1 MELLYIHIFNDNRNI
16 KNCEFNFSPNY
27 RFAYDIYSKRLTM
40 TRPNKLPPQW
50 FGPNIKNIT
59 GIIGKNGAGKSNLI
73 EYIIK
78 TLCYQNG
85 GIIIWKYNNILYRN
99 KMSFEITC
107 DFDLKEWHFWGS
119 PFGGIEKRINDAAVI
134 YYSPTIDRNLDH
146 RKNRYHKF
154 HDISNSFLLRQ
165 KHQNHITVP
174 SYAQLPDVEHMRLID
189 TFRLILFFIYTRG
202 KGVDLPSDLRKPQYL
217 RLEFHLFDDVI
228 PDHPTYLA
236 INKTQDK
243 TFESQLKYF
252 ITRQIFGNLS
262 IPESWNENTT
272 LEEVLYT
279 YCNDIDRFR
288 PNIYDVL
295 VQLYNEKRI
304 CCKLDA
310 QKPTKIG
317 DDLYLSIETDALSI
331 KFLSALFA
339 YYFRENPCY
348 ASFSTLKFLSNK
360 KNDFIFMNWDG
371 MSSGEYAFYNFISRL
386 YGELYQIEHEI
397 HIAAENQIRIQYRP
411 EIKNVIL
418 ILDEA
423 ELSFHPE
430 WQQKFMSLLIDSLN
444 LIFHN
449 IEFQIILASHSPILI
464 SDIPKSNIIFL
475 RKNSA
480 GECQVCNPMQKHE
493 TFGANIHTLFEDSFF
508 LNGLPIGD
516 FAKRK
521 IQNLFDR
528 LSIDKDCSPQI
539 LSEIELV
546 GEPVLRNQLKKLFDE
561 NMQLV
566 NVDTQIC
573 ILEQKIEQFKHQ
585 KHDRN

>member
-1 MELLYIHIFNDNRNI
+1 
-16 KNCEFNFSPNY
+16 
-27 RFAYDIYSKRLTM
+27 M

-119 PFGGIEKRINDAAVI
+119 PFGEIEKRINDAAVI

-146 RKNRYHKF
+146 RKNGYHKF

-174 SYAQLPDVEHMRLID
+174 SYAQLPDVEYMQLHDI
-189 TFRLILFFIYTRG
+189 FRLILFFIYTRE

-217 RLEFHLFDDVI
+217 RLGFHLFNNTI
-228 PDHPTYLA
+228 PDHPTYRA

-252 ITRQIFGNLS
+252 ITRQIFDNLF
-262 IPESWNENTT
+262 IPESWNESTT

-279 YCNDIDRFR
+279 YCDDIDRFR
-288 PNIYDVL
+288 PNIYDEL
-295 VQLYNEKRI
+295 VQLYHKKKI
-304 CCKLDA
+304 LCKLDV
-310 QKPTKIG
+310 QKPTGIG
-317 DDLYLSIETDALSI
+317 DDFYLSIETDALST
-331 KFLSALFA
+331 KFLTALFA
-339 YYFRENPCY
+339 YYFRENSCY
-348 ASFSTLKFLSNK
+348 ASFSTMELLGNIVNNS
-360 KNDFIFMNWDG
+360 ISINWDG
-371 MSSGEYAFYNFISRL
+371 MSSGESAFYNFISRL
-386 YGELYQIEHEI
+386 YKELYIIEDE
-397 HIAAENQIRIQYRP
+397 AYNYRSNRIVILYKP
-411 EIKNVIL
+411 KVKNVIL

-430 WQQKFMSLLIDSLN
+430 WQQRFMSLLIDSLN

-480 GECQVCNPMQKHE
+480 GECQVCNPMQRHE

-521 IQNLFDR
+521 IQRLFDR

-566 NVDTQIC
+566 NVDTQIR
-573 ILEQKIEQFKHQ
+573 ILEKKIEQLKHQ
-585 KHDRN
+585 KDDRN